1 MRYTAGFSE
10 MGERRE
16 KWHKQEKKEVV
27 TEQTHG
33 SADRDHAHARCHS
46 RDGCMSFMDQITSR
60 KNEGSKLCQKQRTGS
75 GSGSEGNEAVEDR
88 SFEENLWD
96 EISEKR

>member
-1 MRYTAGFSE
+1 
-10 MGERRE
+10 
-16 KWHKQEKKEVV
+16 
-27 TEQTHG
+27 
-33 SADRDHAHARCHS
+33 
-46 RDGCMSFMDQITSR
+46 MSFMDQITSR

-96 EISEKR
+96 EISGKR